1 MLREVGSTQMSVPT
15 SALLPSSARVEA
27 ARTHLSQDLHAGG
40 EVLACRRV
48 SQCVLTHKGNHRVE
62 GGHAHVL
69 HRRRFLRLEQI
80 HHGAVN

>member
-1 MLREVGSTQMSVPT
+1 MSVPT
-15 SALLPSSARVEA
+15 SALLPSSARVFVEA

-62 GGHAHVL
+62 GRHTHVL
-69 HRRRFLRLEQI
+69 HRRRFLRLVQI
-80 HHGAVN
+80 HHGTVN